1 MWPYSRR
8 LLFCAGSLC
17 RLADA
22 GLLFIIIMAFFKKRK
37 KKKPAKEGDLG
48 YVSTLY
54 PVGSQAY
61 DTVIDVPYF
70 HRELVRPKI
79 NFWLVALYVVLV
91 VGGSVGLYFGSH
103 ALLTLFVSNGT
114 LAEDFPCVL
123 TAVLIAV
130 GAFLIVMFF
139 VRKRFFIFFVK
150 VYQRYASDE
159 VRLRCPFTPSC
170 SEYMILSIQKY
181 GVIKGIYKGW
191 RRLKRCSLPGG
202 IDYP

>member
-1 MWPYSRR
+1 
-8 LLFCAGSLC
+8 
-17 RLADA
+17 
-22 GLLFIIIMAFFKKRK
+22 MALFKKRK
-37 KKKPAKEGDLG
+37 KKEQQAG

-61 DTVIDVPYF
+61 ENIIDVPNF

-79 NFWLVALYVVLV
+79 NFFLVALYVVLV

-123 TAVLIAV
+123 TAILIAV

>member
-1 MWPYSRR
+1 
-8 LLFCAGSLC
+8 
-17 RLADA
+17 
-22 GLLFIIIMAFFKKRK
+22 MAFFKKRK
-37 KKKPAKEGDLG
+37 KKEQQAG

-54 PVGSQAY
+54 PVGSEAY
-61 DTVIDVPYF
+61 ENVIDVPYF
-70 HRELVRPKI
+70 HRTLVRPKI
-79 NFWLVALYVVLV
+79 NYFLVALYVLLV

-130 GAFLIVMFF
+130 GAFLLVMFF

-150 VYQRYASDE
+150 LYQAYAPDD
-159 VRLRCPFTPSC
+159 VRMRCVFTPSC
-170 SEYMILSIQKY
+170 SEYMILAIEKY
-181 GVIKGIYKGW
+181 GVIKGIAKGLN
-191 RRLKRCSLPGG
+191 RLKRCHAPGG

>member
-1 MWPYSRR
+1 
-8 LLFCAGSLC
+8 
-17 RLADA
+17 
-22 GLLFIIIMAFFKKRK
+22 MAK
-37 KKKPAKEGDLG
+37 KKKKIRPAREGDPG

-61 DTVIDVPYF
+61 ENKIDLP
-70 HRELVRPKI
+70 HMQRKLVRPKI
-79 NFWLVALYVVLV
+79 NFWRVALYVLLV
-91 VGGSVGLYFGSH
+91 VGGSVGLYFGSY
-103 ALLTLFVSNGT
+103 ALLTLLVSSGT

-130 GAFLIVMFF
+130 GGFLIVMFF

-150 VYQRYASDE
+150 LYQRYAADD

-181 GVIKGIYKGW
+181 GVIKGIHKGT
-191 RRLKRCSLPGG
+191 RRLFRCQDPGG